1 MVIEAVLEDLLRGES
16 LDFEAARG
24 TLERILT
31 GEVPAAQIA
40 ALLVALRAKGETADE
55 LAGFAAA
62 MRAAAIP
69 IAAPTDLPLLDT
81 CGTGGDGTGTFNIS
95 TVVGLVVAGA
105 GVRVAKHGNR
115 SISSRSGSADVL
127 EALGVRIDLTP
138 AEMERCLAEVGF
150 GFLFAPALHP
160 ALKVVQPVRRE
171 LKIRTVFN
179 LLGPLANP
187 ARAPYQLIG
196 APSREAAAKMT
207 QALEMLGVNR
217 ALVVHGEDGLDEVSI
232 SGPTHVYELTEYGIR
247 YEKLTPET
255 FGLPS
260 YPLEDL
266 RGGDAQ
272 ENAVIAVAVLSGS
285 TGARRDVVIANASAA
300 LVAAGVAANYR
311 EGAKLAAESI
321 DSGRAHERLNLL
333 VRATARG
340 VS

>member
-1 MVIEAVLEDLLRGES
+1 MVIEAVLEELLRGES
-16 LDFEAARG
+16 LDFERAKG
-24 TLERILT
+24 TLKRILA
-31 GEVPAAQIA
+31 GDVPPTQIA
-40 ALLVALRAKGETADE
+40 ALMTALRAKGETAEE

-62 MRAAAIP
+62 MRSAAIP
-69 IAAPTDLPLLDT
+69 IAAPQDVPLLDT

-138 AEMERCLAEVGF
+138 AEMEQCLAEVGF
-150 GFLFAPALHP
+150 AFLFAPALHP

-187 ARAPYQLIG
+187 AGAPYQLIG

-207 QALEMLGVNR
+207 QALERLGAKR

-232 SGPTHVYELTEYGIR
+232 SGPTHVYELSDYGIR
-247 YEKLTPET
+247 YEKVTPDT

-272 ENAVIAVAVLSGS
+272 ENAVIAVAILSGS
-285 TGARRDVVIANASAA
+285 TGARRDIVIANAAAA
-300 LVAAGVAANYR
+300 LVAAGAATDYR
-311 EGAKLAAESI
+311 GGARMAADSI
-321 DSGRAHERLNLL
+321 DSGRAHQRLEKLIG
-333 VRATARG
+333 VTRA
-340 VS
+340 